1 MEQIKNKFIHFKTE
15 NKFKEAL
22 IGGGITDKHI
32 VFIKDIRKIYTHGQ
46 YYNCD
51 LTDEQI
57 QKIDKIVVDGSGT
70 KFLSDNGSY
79 IEISSSQTSI
89 QDAPDGNY
97 YVRKKGEW
105 ARINIPEVQ
114 QDIAFFDINYSG
126 YLPTDG
132 YSKNLTS
139 DQFEKIKQ
147 AVIDKKIIRINAV
160 YGTLFGFANT
170 YYSDIT
176 ATQYINIWIRSLED
190 ATKGSV
196 NINEDSK
203 VDLSDFSV
211 KISTTQN
218 EDGTYTFTIRKSD
231 YKIPEAPKDGRTYLR
246 KDGKWVDPVT
256 NIIKIHQSKGIIT
269 GDINGPVIQ
278 WIRKNS
284 HRVLAKNITNEGD
297 LIPKMAYIELDD
309 TNSNKYHDGTD
320 AKTDG
325 TEGDVFVK
333 LPTFYYSGVTL
344 NGDDGTEGDILEIK
358 FSREYFDGCVEWN
371 TNLLVGAYAYVR
383 PENNDKAIRSVS
395 RSGGVSNGIKI
406 SELHNRIISGCGRQ
420 KQGFF
425 GITWNIRSIINCL
438 FYAMYGTMDF
448 ISKCGK
454 GVSYTIVGQ
463 IGAGSSNTLGMKD
476 TTPEDIVGK
485 ISVNF
490 WGFEDW
496 CGNYCEIFSDIWDYK
511 KIDDTNHEITLYPVN
526 MYISGYDEEM
536 KFNINGNLGES
547 IVFIKNMEIN
557 KSLNL
562 FPTKIEN
569 LFNNIFRSRIEIKQP
584 DEDGQIFVYK
594 GITGGSGRTDDDYQL
609 FSFGSE
615 LGIFSGGVYS
625 TRLIFIGDCI
635 KYQNSTIFKSIP
647 LVV

>member
-15 NKFKEAL
+15 SKFKEAL
-22 IGGGITDKHI
+22 QGGGITDKCV

-46 YYNCD
+46 YYNCN

-70 KFLSDNGSY
+70 KFLSDNGLY

-89 QDAPDGNY
+89 QDAPDNNY

-126 YLPTDG
+126 YLPIDG
-132 YSKNLTS
+132 HSEKLTS

-147 AVIDKKIIRINAV
+147 AVIDKKIIRINATC
-160 YGTLFGFANT
+160 GTLFGFANT

-176 ATQYINIWIRSLED
+176 ATQYINVWIRSLEN
-190 ATKGSV
+190 ATNDSV
-196 NINEDSK
+196 NINKDSK

-211 KISTTQN
+211 KISTAQN

-231 YKIPEAPKDGRTYLR
+231 YKIPEAPKDGRIYLR
-246 KDGKWVDPVT
+246 KDGKWVDPTT
-256 NIIKIHQSKGIIT
+256 NIIKIHQSKGVIT

-284 HRVLAKNITNEGD
+284 HRVLAKNITSEGD
-297 LIPKMAYIELDD
+297 LNPKMAYIELDD
-309 TNSNKYHDGTD
+309 TNSNKYYDGTD

-333 LPTFYYSGVTL
+333 LPTFYYSGTTL

-371 TNLLVGAYAYVR
+371 TNLLIGAYIYIR
-383 PENNDKAIRSVS
+383 NGNKIIRSVS
-395 RSGGVSNGIKI
+395 RSGWEFDGLTNHQ
-406 SELHNRIISGCGRQ
+406 LYDLMTSGCGRQ
-420 KQGFF
+420 KPGFY
-425 GITWNIRSIINCL
+425 GITWNIRSVINCL

-448 ISKCGK
+448 ISRCGK
-454 GVSYTIVGQ
+454 GISYIDGQ
-463 IGAGSSNTLGMKD
+463 IGAGQSNTLGMKD
-476 TTPEDIVGK
+476 TTPEDITGK
-485 ISVNF
+485 IHVNF

-496 CGNYCEIFSDIWDYK
+496 CGNYCEFFSDIWNYK
-511 KIDDTNHEITLYPVN
+511 KIDDTNHEITLHPVN
-526 MYISGYDEEM
+526 MYFNGYDEEM
-536 KFNINGNLGES
+536 KFNINGSLERDFVY
-547 IVFIKNMEIN
+547 IRNMEIN
-557 KSLNL
+557 KHLNL
-562 FPTKIEN
+562 FPIESQKAIIG
-569 LFNNIFRSRIEIKQP
+569 IFKSRIEITQP
-584 DEDGQIFVYK
+584 DEDGQIFAYK
-594 GITGGSGRTDDDYQL
+594 GITNGPGIVDDDYQL
-609 FSFGSE
+609 FSFGSYINN
-615 LGIFSGGVYS
+615 GSGLQFS

-635 KYQNSTIFKSIP
+635 RYQNSTVFKSIP
-647 LVV
+647 LEV

>member
-15 NKFKEAL
+15 SKFKEAL
-22 IGGGITDKHI
+22 QGGGITDKHV

-57 QKIDKIVVDGSGT
+57 QKIDKIVIDGTGT

-79 IEISSSQTSI
+79 IEISSSQTSV
-89 QDAPDGNY
+89 QDAPDNNY

-114 QDIAFFDINYSG
+114 QDIAFFDIDYSG
-126 YLPTDG
+126 YLPNDG

-147 AVIDKKIIRINAV
+147 AVIDKKIIRINATC
-160 YGTLFGFANT
+160 GTFFGFANA
-170 YYSDIT
+170 YYQDT
-176 ATQYINIWIRSLED
+176 NTKYIHVYIRSLENSAAD
-190 ATKGSV
+190 GMTI
-196 NINEDSK
+196 INDDSK
-203 VDLSDFSV
+203 IDLSDFSV
-211 KISTTQN
+211 NISTTQN
-218 EDGTYTFTIRKSD
+218 EDGTYTLTIRKSD

-256 NIIKIHQSKGIIT
+256 NIIKIHQSKGVIT

-284 HRVLAKNITNEGD
+284 HRVLAKNITSEGD

-309 TNSNKYHDGTD
+309 TNSNKYYDGTD
-320 AKTDG
+320 AKADG

-333 LPTFYYSGVTL
+333 LPTFYYSGATL

-371 TNLLVGAYAYVR
+371 TNLLIGAYIYIR
-383 PENNDKAIRSVS
+383 NGNKIIRSVS
-395 RSGGVSNGIKI
+395 RSRWESDGLTNSQLYNLMIT
-406 SELHNRIISGCGRQ
+406 GCGR
-420 KQGFF
+420 KKSGFY

-438 FYAMYGTMDF
+438 FYAMYGTTDF
-448 ISKCGK
+448 ISKCGR
-454 GVSYTIVGQ
+454 GISYIAGQ
-463 IGAGSSNTLGMKD
+463 IGAGQSNTLGMKD
-476 TTPEDIVGK
+476 TTPEDITGK
-485 ISVNF
+485 THVNF

-496 CGNYCEIFSDIWDYK
+496 CGNYCEFFSDAWTYK
-511 KIDDTNHEITLYPVN
+511 KIDNTNHEITLYPTN
-526 MYISGYDEEM
+526 MNFNGLNEEM
-536 KFNINGNLGES
+536 KFNINGDLGTEF
-547 IVFIKNMEIN
+547 VTIKNMKIN
-557 KSLNL
+557 KYLNL
-562 FPTKIEN
+562 FPIESQKSITGT
-569 LFNNIFRSRIEIKQP
+569 FKSRIEITQP
-584 DEDGQIFVYK
+584 DEDGQIFIYK
-594 GITGGSGRTDDDYQL
+594 GVSHDAGLENYDCQL
-609 FSFGSE
+609 FSFGSYIND
-615 LGIFSGGVYS
+615 GSGFQFS

-635 KYQNSTIFKSIP
+635 RYQDSEIFKSIP
-647 LVV
+647 LEV